1 MSTRKIVANTIYFG
15 LIPKLTLLVNVII
28 LPLITPFLTPF
39 DYGVQGVLISYTS
52 LIAMMAPLGMHVH
65 LTNSYFEYPRSY
77 QLIWGRVL
85 GCFLVSGLIFGL
97 INSLILYFVLP
108 FDHSLKLIALC
119 LFGSVEVFLFGNLML
134 AQHLFPLEAKPKPLV
149 FTNLFASCVG
159 IMVSFI
165 LIYYF
170 RLGYW
175 GLIATSAVSY
185 FVNFLLFI
193 KFVWTDYHIIP
204 IIEKN
209 LRRFVKMLKIALPL
223 VPHSMGF
230 VLLSSSAGIV
240 MTFYKIPYN
249 EIGLFNHGCGIG
261 QYIVVITTALVT
273 ALSPQAQRSY
283 RSGDYQK
290 YRKLYYLTQSVALIS
305 SFLFCIWMT
314 DLYSL
319 LIRNDELKQSSSI
332 ASMMCFANVVFPLY
346 TFMGNSAFIEKNT
359 MQLLWL
365 VFVPGFL
372 NLILCFILI
381 PIYGYRVAIYSTMF
395 SYWSQIFIP
404 FFVSYYRRK
413 VTMWL
418 GSLRRLIL
426 FLVIIV
432 GSVAIGNHLVHLSLA
447 IRITMSLLCIGVF
460 SSLYFKYK
468 INTII

>member
-1 MSTRKIVANTIYFG
+1 MSTRKIVVNTIYFG
-15 LIPKLTLLVNVII
+15 LIPKLTLLINVII

-39 DYGVQGVLISYTS
+39 DYGVQGVLVSYTS
-52 LIAMMAPLGMHVH
+52 LIAMMAPLGMHIH
-65 LTNSYFEYPRSY
+65 LTNSYFEYPRNY
-77 QLIWGRVL
+77 QLVWGRVL

-108 FDHSLKLIALC
+108 FDPSFKLIALC
-119 LFGSVEVFLFGNLML
+119 LFGSMEVFLFGNLML

-149 FTNLFASCVG
+149 FTNLFASCIG
-159 IMVSFI
+159 ILVSFI

-175 GLIATSAVSY
+175 GLIATPAISY
-185 FVNFLLFI
+185 LINFFLFV
-193 KFVWTDYHIIP
+193 KFVWTDYNIFP

-209 LRRFVKMLKIALPL
+209 LRRLIKMLKIALPL
-223 VPHSMGF
+223 IPHSMGF

-240 MTFYKIPYN
+240 MTFYKIPYD
-249 EIGLFNHGCGIG
+249 EIGLYNHGCGIG
-261 QYIVVITTALVT
+261 QYIVIVTTALVT
-273 ALSPQAQRSY
+273 ALSPQSQRSY
-283 RSGDYQK
+283 RSGDYPR
-290 YRKLYYLTQSVALIS
+290 YRKLYYLTQGVALLS
-305 SFLFCIWMT
+305 SFLFCIWMSG
-314 DLYSL
+314 LYSF
-319 LIRNDELKQSSSI
+319 LIRNDELAQSSSI

-381 PIYGYRVAIYSTMF
+381 PIYGYRAAIYSTMF

-404 FFVSYYRRK
+404 FIVSYYRKK
-413 VTMWL
+413 VTMWF
-418 GSLRRLIL
+418 GPLRRLIL
-426 FLVIIV
+426 LLLLIIGCVVV
-432 GSVAIGNHLVHLSLA
+432 GNYIAHLSLA
-447 IRITMSLLCIGVF
+447 IRVVISLLCIGTF
-460 SSLYFKYK
+460 TSLYYKYK